1 MLGVPVGKVGLGHPV
16 GHPGHREDA
25 LRRRRAVPADA
36 KAVIISPSIV
46 GDRFVQLTP
55 AYTGGQVLADGATL
69 DQDHT
74 AVPLELD
81 QIYSSLDDLTVAL
94 GPNGANSKGALTD
107 LLETTARNFGG
118 QGKKFHQTIEDFGK
132 LSGTLADNKDQLFG
146 SVRQLEGFVRTLARN
161 DHTVRDF
168 NKTLAQ
174 VSGMLE
180 GERGD
185 LASSL
190 HNLGTAMKQVS
201 GFVRD
206 NREILGKNIAG
217 LDDVTQI
224 LVKQRAALAETL
236 RNAPLA
242 LNNLAL
248 TYNPQARHPRHAR
261 QPRRDRP
268 PDHLR
273 PGTFLCGILNQAN
286 QGGQSCDVI
295 RQILGKNR
303 ARGPERRLHPAYGR
317 RTARTRPSGDSWRP
331 ADDPSASRRPP
342 AAWQGRRRPRRH
354 GAGADRLL
362 VRPLQAPA
370 PRRHRRRRQ
379 PDHDHRAVP
388 RRPRPR
394 APVDGQGQRRDRRQD
409 HRRPPAGL
417 PRAGH
422 DAAAQRHVAARQ
434 RRRHHPADE
443 PAR

>member
-1 MLGVPVGKVGLGHPV
+1 MNLLPKILVPVIALALAIAALASFAFGGSDQRTLTADFPRTVSLYEGSDVRVLGVPVGKVDSVTPSGTQVIVKMHY
-16 GHPGHREDA
+16 DA
-25 LRRRRAVPADA
+25 DVQLPADA

-55 AYTGGQVLADGATL
+55 AYTGGQALADGATL

-94 GPNGANSKGALTD
+94 GPNGANQKGALTD
-107 LLETTARNFGG
+107 LLNTTARNFGG
-118 QGKKFHQTIEDFGK
+118 QGKKFHQTVEDFGK

-185 LASSL
+185 LAASL

-201 GFVRD
+201 GFVRE
-206 NREILGKNIAG
+206 NREVLGKNIAG

-248 TYNPQARHPRHAR
+248 TYNPQAGTLDVRANMGEIGH
-261 QPRRDRP
+261 QITSD
-268 PDHLR
+268 
-273 PGTFLCGILNQAN
+273 PGTFLCGILNQAD
-286 QGGQSCDVI
+286 QGGQSCNVI

-303 ARGPERRLHPAYGR
+303 PGALGGGSSR
-317 RTARTRPSGDSWRP
+317 RTTTNLT
-331 ADDPSASRRPP
+331 DPTLGGLVEA
-342 AAWQGRRRPRRH
+342 GR
-354 GAGADRLL
+354 
-362 VRPLQAPA
+362 
-370 PRRHRRRRQ
+370 
-379 PDHDHRAVP
+379 
-388 RRPRPR
+388 
-394 APVDGQGQRRDRRQD
+394 
-409 HRRPPAGL
+409 
-417 PRAGH
+417 
-422 DAAAQRHVAARQ
+422 
-434 RRRHHPADE
+434 
-443 PAR
+443 